1 MAARSRSDP
10 RSPDRSVRRAVVA
23 LVVGAVIAFGVVVV
37 GSTFLAKQIARDEE
51 LAEAIRSDNLLVRT
65 VLAGPIRAL
74 ADGDPQ
80 AGATLDEAVRI
91 RRSSGSTVYLMIL
104 DSGGRVIYPAEHQ
117 GSIQQP
123 LRDAASLPA
132 QTVATV
138 ISVEQGRS
146 EIGGVATGRMVKA
159 SVPMELS
166 NGRSVWAFVYATDE
180 RLRTSE
186 AALSVKLVMLS
197 TGAVTLLLLLNL
209 PVSVW
214 LLRGLG
220 KAHQERVRMLSN
232 EVASADRERRN
243 IARDLHDG
251 VIQDLAGAGY
261 ALEALADGLTVDDA
275 ARRMLHLS
283 QDAVQ
288 RSTQSLRSLVIE
300 VAPPDL
306 TSEDL
311 PTALDVLAGRLSRDH
326 GVDVDVDVDLG
337 VPVGRQSAMIVYR
350 AVREF
355 LINIVKHARATHARI
370 TVRSDSSNVY
380 VVAEDDGD
388 GFPKDLAERRGDGHL
403 GLTLLTDTISDL
415 GGRLTIDRHRDKG
428 AAVRCRIPISQPG

>member
-1 MAARSRSDP
+1 MAARSHSDP

-23 LVVGAVIAFGVVVV
+23 LVVGAVVAFLVVVV

-51 LAEAIRSDNLLVRT
+51 LAEAIRSNNLLVRT
-65 VLAGPIRAL
+65 VLADPIQGL
-74 ADGDPQ
+74 TDGDPR
-80 AGATLDEAVRI
+80 ASATLDEAVRI
-91 RRSSGSTVYLMIL
+91 RRSSGSAVYLMIR
-104 DSGGRVIYPAEHQ
+104 DGAGRVIYPADQ
-117 GSIQQP
+117 GGIAQQP
-123 LRDAASLPA
+123 MRDRVSLPT
-132 QTVATV
+132 QTVATL
-138 ISVEQGRS
+138 ISADQGRS
-146 EIGGVATGRMVKA
+146 EIGEAATGRMVKA
-159 SVPMELS
+159 AVPMKLS
-166 NGRSVWAFVYATDE
+166 NGTTVWAFVYATDE

-261 ALEALADGLTVDDA
+261 ALEALAEGLPVDDT

-283 QDAVQ
+283 QDAVR

-326 GVDVDVDVDLG
+326 GVEVDVDVDLG
-337 VPVGRQSAMIVYR
+337 VPVGRQAAMIVYR
-350 AVREF
+350 AVREC

-388 GFPKDLAERRGDGHL
+388 GFPRDLDEARGNGHL
-403 GLTLLTDTISDL
+403 GLALLTDTIADL
-415 GGRLTIDRHRDKG
+415 GGRLTIDRHRDRG
-428 AAVRCRIPISQPG
+428 AAVRCRIPIGQPG